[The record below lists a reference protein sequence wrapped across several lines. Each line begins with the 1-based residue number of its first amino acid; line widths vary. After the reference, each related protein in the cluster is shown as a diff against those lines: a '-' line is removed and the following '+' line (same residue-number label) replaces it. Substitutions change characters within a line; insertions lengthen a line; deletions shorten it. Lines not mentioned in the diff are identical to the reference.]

1 MKHELKWL
9 NLMNDLCQA
18 QSLPWLTEGHWGAQS
33 SPLKRSCHRLSW
45 MESYV
50 RQNFDGII
58 QSNLSKCANHVITR
72 EALKGLLLPEDD
84 VQVLLLLHLF
94 MSEGQNQVAMV
105 TGSAVEVQMFL
116 RPSDKKKCFNLERIH
131 C

>member
-1 MKHELKWL
+1 M
-9 NLMNDLCQA
+9 
-18 QSLPWLTEGHWGAQS
+18 
-33 SPLKRSCHRLSW
+33 
-45 MESYV
+45 

-58 QSNLSKCANHVITR
+58 QSNLSKCANHVIKR

-94 MSEGQNQVAMV
+94 MSEGQNQVSMV

-116 RPSDKKKCFNLERIH
+116 RPSDKKKRFNLE
-131 C
+131 